1 MARIIDPCI
10 SNGKGIAQPSVEPE
24 PFDMPT
30 VRRERVEADRGI
42 LIVEG
47 SPHTVRQALT
57 MSGTTIFMACV
68 TYARLNS
75 GEISDIRHRRKN

>member
-30 VRRERVEADRGI
+30 VRRERVEADRWHPQDR
-42 LIVEG
+42 LVEG

-57 MSGTTIFMACV
+57 MSGTTIFM
-68 TYARLNS
+68 
-75 GEISDIRHRRKN
+75 G